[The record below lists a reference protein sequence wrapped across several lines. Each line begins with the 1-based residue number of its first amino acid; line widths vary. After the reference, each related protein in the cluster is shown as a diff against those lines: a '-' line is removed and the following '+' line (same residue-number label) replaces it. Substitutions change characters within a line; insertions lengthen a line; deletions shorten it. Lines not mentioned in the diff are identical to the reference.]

1 MDGLNDKQIRFVHA
15 MLVEPNATQA
25 YIAAGYKS
33 RGPAAEATASRLL
46 RNHKVAVALTKLRE
60 ERAERVE
67 VDQDWVLEKLVA
79 NVDRSMKVEPVYN
92 KEGDEIGEYQYQG
105 SVANKALELVGKH
118 LGMFTEKVEHTGKD
132 GGPIEQEMK
141 IVADERKQRFDALFN
156 QLNAYRAGHDDG
168 SGESD
173 RDERIHPADANN
185 QAASVSSE
193 A

>member
-46 RNHKVAVALTKLRE
+46 RNHKVAAALTKLRE

-79 NVDRSMKVEPVYN
+79 NVARSMKVEAVYN
-92 KEGDEIGEYQYQG
+92 ADGDEIGEYQYQG

-118 LGMFTEKVEHTGKD
+118 LGMFRNDGAGVNVNVNVDNRPTAKPLKDWTNEELAFYESILGTGELSPD
-132 GGPIEQEMK
+132 G
-141 IVADERKQRFDALFN
+141 
-156 QLNAYRAGHDDG
+156 
-168 SGESD
+168 
-173 RDERIHPADANN
+173 
-185 QAASVSSE
+185 
-193 A
+193 